1 MADLLSE
8 VLGTSDPNYIY
19 QCFVTRDINDDS
31 FDINISMGFDCLV
44 PYRRVR
50 LMGIDNSEPRTRN
63 KKWETLGLKSKA
75 RLKKLL
81 KVADDILGKRGKLP
95 IPTIS

>member
-8 VLGTSDPNYIY
+8 VLGTSDPNCIY

-50 LMGIDNSEPRTRN
+50 LWELIIQSRGLGTRSG
-63 KKWETLGLKSKA
+63 KHLGLNL
-75 RLKKLL
+75 RR
-81 KVADDILGKRGKLP
+81 D
-95 IPTIS
+95 